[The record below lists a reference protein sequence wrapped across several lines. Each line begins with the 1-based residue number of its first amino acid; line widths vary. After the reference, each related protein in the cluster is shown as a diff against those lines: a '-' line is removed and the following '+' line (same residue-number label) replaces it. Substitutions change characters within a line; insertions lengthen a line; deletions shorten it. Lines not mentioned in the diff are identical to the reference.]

1 VAVAREF
8 SLRGIALGTL
18 STHFSSYPSE
28 LRRRAVRLV
37 VQGLDV
43 FVRDGTIQTLI
54 VADVVRLA
62 NARSYPRAVTMH
74 RSSVKSRISA
84 LPSAPDRISM
94 WIILER
100 RCPDSSVQAC
110 RKHPQNS
117 ASKPNH
123 HQQYEK

>member
-62 NARSYPRAVTMH
+62 NRQKLSQRGDDASFFRQEPHQSP
-74 RSSVKSRISA
+74 SVGS
-84 LPSAPDRISM
+84 
-94 WIILER
+94 
-100 RCPDSSVQAC
+100 
-110 RKHPQNS
+110 
-117 ASKPNH
+117 
-123 HQQYEK
+123 